1 MGDFWDRTLAD
12 AFSRGSL
19 FSALSV
25 HLWRGHNLWHRG
37 QLREALHSVRTSNEQ
52 SKMWGAPGVGVPYG
66 QAFIV
71 GILLEQGDIA
81 GAREFVDSV
90 IDQSRL
96 GDGARLFEENVARLL
111 CAEGRYE
118 EALAAL
124 DRTEQ
129 MQTMVVNPVWR
140 PWRSYRAVA
149 LAGLG
154 RIDEARALMAEEVEL
169 ARAWG
174 AASVLG
180 RTLRTAG
187 ELGGDG
193 AEAML
198 REAVDLLRP
207 SVARYELACA
217 ELALGRVTTDA
228 AEKESLLRA
237 AMDRAVEC
245 GSAAVYRQ
253 AAAELRA
260 AGLDVAS
267 DVLDVVWAT
276 TTERRIAE
284 LAATGAGHSAIAQEL
299 FLTPSVVE
307 TTLADLRS
315 RLGVAS
321 DTELAGALPAQ

>member
-1 MGDFWDRTLAD
+1 
-12 AFSRGSL
+12 
-19 FSALSV
+19 
-25 HLWRGHNLWHRG
+25 
-37 QLREALHSVRTSNEQ
+37 
-52 SKMWGAPGVGVPYG
+52 
-66 QAFIV
+66 
-71 GILLEQGDIA
+71 
-81 GAREFVDSV
+81 
-90 IDQSRL
+90 
-96 GDGARLFEENVARLL
+96 
-111 CAEGRYE
+111 
-118 EALAAL
+118 
-124 DRTEQ
+124 
-129 MQTMVVNPVWR
+129 VVNPVWR
-140 PWRSYRAVA
+140 PWRSYRAGA

-187 ELGGDG
+187 ELGGEG
-193 AEAML
+193 SEAML

-228 AEKESLLRA
+228 TEKESLLRA

-245 GSAAVYRQ
+245 GTAGVYRQ

-260 AGLDVAS
+260 AGMDVAS

-276 TTERRIAE
+276 RTERRIAE

-299 FLTPSVVE
+299 FLTPSGVE
-307 TTLADLRS
+307 SMLADLRS
-315 RLGVAS
+315 RLGVES
-321 DTELAGALPAQ
+321 DAELAGALPAQ